1 MILVLFFLL
10 GIHCEYNRYGW
21 YSFLDYRL
29 EMTWNDL
36 GISWIDL
43 SGYIDDVD
51 NTHGGSFY
59 LDLKMI
65 LYLRLWLI

>member
-1 MILVLFFLL
+1 MNMIS
-10 GIHCEYNRYGW
+10 YD
-21 YSFLDYRL
+21 YSFLDLRL
-29 EMTWNDL
+29 GMTWNDL

-43 SGYIDDVD
+43 SGYIDGVD